1 MDVFFLLTVNLFNIR
16 QKTMYKKN
24 LKFLVMSKDMAKSLV
39 AAALMVAFSTPV
51 AANTA
56 TGSRSASGAFSKQA
70 DGIVMRTGADG
81 SNNWG
86 AMQGVKGL
94 EDLIGK
100 TEAEIKNAALTPG
113 STLSDAEPDKVFFLY
128 NVKTGKFLN
137 AGGYWGTHV
146 SLKDYPLSLWAETHT
161 YKLPSSSTTQTLID
175 FIQNMETGQG
185 KYLGWVGKDG
195 GTGTDDGVFIDRHQ
209 DENTHYGWVF
219 EPLKNDTQNTY
230 KIYTYATNKPYSTLI
245 AKSTKYYLCAN
256 GDETDQDKNCGAFS
270 ESYIESKNYDAY
282 STWRVLSMKQIYDLI
297 TEQSSDNMTSALDL
311 SYRLDCPGFSRGDK
325 DIKEKWKLSTF
336 ATGTNA
342 TGTKGGWRFGLE
354 KLHNTEKTLTGSG
367 GSGESTDLD
376 KYDFNGLSSSNPYT
390 FDKITYTGKE
400 DYERRLGKYFC
411 ADAKNL
417 RGVIYQ
423 DVDIKAPG
431 SYIIECKGYSTT
443 KKAKIFATWLDK
455 EGKEDKAS
463 LHQNVLNQVSYMPKT
478 EQVLL
483 HVNEQ
488 NMDYAGKNFYGQRKY
503 INTVLVQ
510 VPDITPKPSDGNYGT
525 IRFGLIIGDN
535 QDDTDVHDVKNEWT
549 VFDDFR
555 LLYASDDNGVD
566 LILDEDRDNL
576 SYLKDC
582 DITYKNRVLHLN
594 KTFTKDKWNSFVL
607 PVSLKRDQ
615 FRQAFGAN
623 ARLAKLSGLTS
634 SEIQFKTIDMDGMAD
649 NVDVLDAY
657 TPYIIF
663 PTKIHDT
670 DKTKVS
676 PAYKASLTKRN
687 GESTPVVIKA
697 NHYDIPNVTF
707 KTDDANKNDLSQM
720 NTDTW
725 VSDVT
730 TTVENSNGSMK
741 AYGTFARTFGQNV
754 TQNVTDEK
762 ADDYGVYKFTDHYII
777 SKRDDLKGSY
787 FFDKG
792 NLYYSSERV
801 RGLRGFSCWFKPV
814 NSSSATTKLNLY
826 IDGVANGTTGIDDV
840 AFGDEEPI
848 GKAAK
853 GIYNMN
859 GQLVSNGSD
868 TTNLPAGMYIVNGK
882 KCVVK

>member
-1 MDVFFLLTVNLFNIR
+1 
-16 QKTMYKKN
+16 
-24 LKFLVMSKDMAKSLV
+24 MSKDMAKSLV

-81 SNNWG
+81 SNGSNAVG
-86 AMQGVKGL
+86 GLVGL
-94 EDLIGK
+94 EYLVGK
-100 TEAEIKNAALTPG
+100 TEDQIKNAALKPG
-113 STLSDAEPDKVFFLY
+113 SELNDNKPDEVFFLY

-137 AGGYWGTHV
+137 AGGFWGTHV
-146 SLKDYPLSLWAETHT
+146 SLKDYPLSLWAETHE
-161 YKLPSSSTTQTLID
+161 YKFSTGILSSNTKTLID
-175 FIQNMETGQG
+175 FIQNLETGQD
-185 KYLGWVGKDG
+185 KYLGWVGKEG

-209 DENTHYGWVF
+209 GEKTHCGWVF
-219 EPLKNDTQNTY
+219 VPLNDEQHTY
-230 KIYTYATNKPYSTLI
+230 KIYTYATKTPSSSSKNP
-245 AKSTKYYLCAN
+245 STKYYLCAN
-256 GDETDQDKNCGAFS
+256 GVVTDQDKNCGAFS
-270 ESYIESKNYDAY
+270 DSYIQENNLKDY
-282 STWRVLSMKQIYDLI
+282 STWRVLSMKQISDLLL
-297 TEQSSDNMTSALDL
+297 ENSDNMTSALDL

-325 DIKEKWKLSTF
+325 DIKKWKVSNF
-336 ATGTNA
+336 A

-354 KLHNTEKTLTGSG
+354 HLHNKENTLKESADATELYDYDVKDLPSKTP
-367 GSGESTDLD
+367 
-376 KYDFNGLSSSNPYT
+376 YYT
-390 FDKITYTGKE
+390 FEGSEYKDK
-400 DYERRLGKYFC
+400 DNYERHLGKYFC
-411 ADAKNL
+411 ADVKNM

-423 DVDIKAPG
+423 DVVIKAPG
-431 SYIIECKGYSTT
+431 SYLIECKGYSTT
-443 KKAKIFATWLDK
+443 NKAKIFASWFDK
-455 EGKEDKAS
+455 DGKNEDKS
-463 LHQNVLNQVSYMPKT
+463 LMHQNVLNQVTYMSKA
-478 EQVLL
+478 EQEAL
-483 HVNEQ
+483 HVSEQ

-503 INTVLVQ
+503 INTVLIQ
-510 VPDITPKPSDGNYGT
+510 VPKDKIQSDGSYGT

-535 QDDTDVHDVKNEWT
+535 KNDKTVDADNEWT

-555 LLYASDDNGVD
+555 LLYASNDKGTD

-576 SYLKDC
+576 DYLENC
-582 DITYKNRVLHLN
+582 SNNTYKNTVLHLN

-607 PVSLKRDQ
+607 PVSLNRDQ

-634 SEIQFKTIDMDGMAD
+634 SEIQFQTVDMDKND
-649 NVDVLDAY
+649 NAEVLSAY

-676 PAYKASLTKRN
+676 PAYKATLTKTN
-687 GESTPVVIKA
+687 GEQQDVVIKA

-707 KTDDANKNDLSQM
+707 QTNSKNENDLSQM
-720 NTDTW
+720 HTDTW

-730 TTVENSNGSMK
+730 TTVGNSNGSMK
-741 AYGTFARTFGQNV
+741 AYGTFARTFGTSH
-754 TQNVTDEK
+754 TQNTTNAD
-762 ADDYGVYKFTDHYII
+762 ADDYGVYKFDDRDII
-777 SKRDDLKGSY
+777 SGRDDLKGSY

-792 NLYYSSERV
+792 NLYYSSKDRV

-814 NSSSATTKLNLY
+814 NSASTKLNLY

-840 AFGDEEPI
+840 AFGDEEPT

-882 KCVVK
+882 KCVVR

>member
-1 MDVFFLLTVNLFNIR
+1 
-16 QKTMYKKN
+16 
-24 LKFLVMSKDMAKSLV
+24 MSKDMAKLLV

-81 SNNWG
+81 SNNFDT
-86 AMQGVKGL
+86 MQGVKGL

-100 TEAEIKNAALTPG
+100 TEDEIKKAALKPDEG
-113 STLSDAEPDKVFFLY
+113 LSDADQNKVFFLY

-161 YKLPSSSTTQTLID
+161 YGTQTLID
-175 FIQNMETGQG
+175 FKQNMETGQG
-185 KYLGWVGKDG
+185 KYLGWMDG
-195 GTGTDDGVFIDRHQ
+195 ATDPDDGVFIDRNLK
-209 DENTHYGWVF
+209 DPTHSGWGF
-219 EPLKNDTQNTY
+219 ELQKDGKNKNTY
-230 KIYTYATNKPYSTLI
+230 KIYTYKALIPTLS
-245 AKSTKYYLCAN
+245 STKYYLCAN
-256 GDETDQDKNCGAFS
+256 GDVTDQDKNCEAFND
-270 ESYIESKNYDAY
+270 SYIQDNKLEDY
-282 STWRVLSMKQIYDLI
+282 STWRVLSMRQIYDLI
-297 TEQSSDNMTSALDL
+297 TEQSSDYMTSALDL

-325 DIKEKWKLSTF
+325 DITVWKVSNF
-336 ATGTNA
+336 STGTN
-342 TGTKGGWRFGLE
+342 GEWRFGLE
-354 KLHNTEKTLTGSG
+354 KLYNTHNTLT
-367 GSGESTDLD
+367 ESDESAKLD
-376 KYDFNGLSSSNPYT
+376 KYDKNNLSSSYT
-390 FDKITYTGKE
+390 FDGRDYTNKKE
-400 DYERRLGKYFC
+400 DYERHLGKYFC

-423 DVDIKAPG
+423 DVVIKAPG

-443 KKAKIFATWLDK
+443 PKAKIFASWFDK
-455 EGKEDKAS
+455 KGGTEDKAL
-463 LHQNVLNQVSYMPKT
+463 LHQNVLNQVSYMSKA
-478 EQVLL
+478 EQEKL
-483 HVNEQ
+483 HVSEQ

-510 VPDITPKPSDGNYGT
+510 VPESKKQTDGSYGI

-535 QDDTDVHDVKNEWT
+535 QYDNTDATNEWT

-555 LLYASDDNGVD
+555 LLYASDENSAE
-566 LILDEDRDNL
+566 LILDEDRKDL

-582 DITYKNRVLHLN
+582 SNTYKNTVLHLN
-594 KTFTKDKWNSFVL
+594 KTFVQDKWNSFVL
-607 PVSLKRDQ
+607 PVELNRYQ

-623 ARLAKLSGLTS
+623 ARLAKLWKLTS
-634 SEIQFKTIDMDGMAD
+634 SEIQFQTIDMDAKTMTD
-649 NVDVLDAY
+649 NDVVLGAY

-663 PTKIHDT
+663 PTKIHNT

-676 PAYKASLTKRN
+676 PAYKATLRYRN
-687 GESTPVVIKA
+687 APSETQDVVIKA

-707 KTDDANKNDLSQM
+707 KTNSANENDLSNM
-720 NTDTW
+720 NTDDKTW
-725 VSDVT
+725 TMKKVFSVT
-730 TTVENSNGSMK
+730 GDGTME
-741 AYGTFARTFGQNV
+741 AHGTFARTFGQDV
-754 TQNVTDEK
+754 TQITDENDK
-762 ADDYGVYKFTDHYII
+762 DYGAYVFKDRKII
-777 SKRDDLKGSY
+777 SGRDDLIGSY
-787 FFDKG
+787 FFDQG
-792 NLYYSSERV
+792 NLYYSSKNRV

-814 NSSSATTKLNLY
+814 NSSEPTKLNLY
-826 IDGVANGTTGIDDV
+826 IDGVANGTTGIDEV
-840 AFGDEEPI
+840 AFGDEEPT

-882 KCVVK
+882 KCVVR

>member
-39 AAALMVAFSTPV
+39 AAALTVAFSTPV

-56 TGSRSASGAFSKQA
+56 TGSHTASVAFSKQA
-70 DGIVMRTGADG
+70 DGIVMPTAADG
-81 SNNWG
+81 SNILDG
-86 AMQGVKGL
+86 MQGAIGIEYLDGMSEDYIKGAV
-94 EDLIGK
+94 
-100 TEAEIKNAALTPG
+100 TTG
-113 STLSDAEPDKVFFLY
+113 STLSDADQNKVFFLY

-146 SLKDYPLSLWAETHT
+146 SLKDYPLSLWAKTNT
-161 YKLPSSSTTQTLID
+161 YGTQTLID
-175 FIQNMETGQG
+175 FIQNLETGVGQ
-185 KYLGWVGKDG
+185 YLGWMSGSD
-195 GTGTDDGVFIDRHQ
+195 TDEGVFIDRKQ
-209 DENTHYGWVF
+209 NEDTHYGWVF
-219 EPLKNDTQNTY
+219 EPQNDGKNTY
-230 KIYTYATNKPYSTLI
+230 KIYTYATNNPSSS
-245 AKSTKYYLCAN
+245 STKYYLCAN

-270 ESYIESKNYDAY
+270 ESYIQTKKLTGYD
-282 STWRVLSMKQIYDLI
+282 TWRVLTMAQISALL
-297 TEQSSDNMTSALDL
+297 EKNSDFMTSALDL

-325 DIKEKWKLSTF
+325 DIKKWKVSNF
-336 ATGTNA
+336 STGTN
-342 TGTKGGWRFGLE
+342 GEWRFGLE
-354 KLHNTEKTLTGSG
+354 KLYNTHNTLTGT
-367 GSGESTDLD
+367 GESTKLN
-376 KYDFNGLSSSNPYT
+376 KYDKNNLSPSTPYT
-390 FDKITYTGKE
+390 FDDITYTE
-400 DYERRLGKYFC
+400 LENYQRHLGKYFC
-411 ADAKNL
+411 ADVKNM

-423 DVDIKAPG
+423 DVVIKAPG
-431 SYIIECKGYSTT
+431 SYLIECKGYSTT
-443 KKAKIFATWLDK
+443 TKAKIFATWLDK
-455 EGKEDKAS
+455 EGKEDKTS
-463 LHQNVLNQVSYMPKT
+463 LHQNVLNQVSYMSKA
-478 EQVLL
+478 EQEEL

-510 VPDITPKPSDGNYGT
+510 VPDINPKPSDGNYGT
-525 IRFGLIIGDN
+525 IRFGLIIGDDRN
-535 QDDTDVHDVKNEWT
+535 DKDVDAAAKEWT

-555 LLYASDDNGVD
+555 LLYASDEKSAD

-582 DITYKNRVLHLN
+582 DNTYKNTVLHLN

-623 ARLAKLSGLTS
+623 ARLAILSGLTS
-634 SEIQFKTIDMDGMAD
+634 SEIQFKTVDMDAPEMTD
-649 NVDVLDAY
+649 NAEVLTAY

-663 PTKIHDT
+663 PTKIHT
-670 DKTKVS
+670 DEAKDS
-676 PAYKASLTKRN
+676 PAYKATLRSTN
-687 GESTPVVIKA
+687 TNSESGTQDVVVKA
-697 NHYDIPNVTF
+697 NHYDIPNVTMAIG
-707 KTDDANKNDLSQM
+707 DNNQNDLTKM

-725 VSDVT
+725 VLNVT
-730 TTVENSNGSMK
+730 PQVNGTDGSME
-741 AYGTFARTFGQNV
+741 AHGTFARTFGQKA

-762 ADDYGVYKFTDHYII
+762 AADYGVYKFDDRNII
-777 SKRDDLKGSY
+777 SGRDDLKDCF
-787 FFDKG
+787 FFDNG
-792 NLYYSSERV
+792 NLYCSHERK

-840 AFGDEEPI
+840 AFGDEEPT

-859 GQLVSNGSD
+859 GQLVRNGSD

-882 KCVVK
+882 KCVVR

>member
-1 MDVFFLLTVNLFNIR
+1 
-16 QKTMYKKN
+16 MYKKN

-81 SNNWG
+81 SNGSNNALG
-86 AMQGVKGL
+86 AIGL
-94 EDLIGK
+94 EYLVGK
-100 TEAEIKNAALTPG
+100 TEDQIKNAALKPG
-113 STLSDAEPDKVFFLY
+113 SELNDNKPDEVFFLY

-146 SLKDYPLSLWAETHT
+146 SLKDYPLSLWAEKND
-161 YKLPSSSTTQTLID
+161 YKFKNGSFSATTQTLID
-175 FIQNMETGQG
+175 FIQNLETGQD

-209 DENTHYGWVF
+209 GEKTHCGWVF
-219 EPLKNDTQNTY
+219 VPLNDEQHTY
-230 KIYTYATNKPYSTLI
+230 KIYTYATKTPSSSSKNP
-245 AKSTKYYLCAN
+245 STKYYLCAN

-270 ESYIESKNYDAY
+270 ESYIKDKKNNLEGYD
-282 STWRVLSMKQIYDLI
+282 TWRVLSMKQISDLLA
-297 TEQSSDNMTSALDL
+297 ENSDYMTSALDL
-311 SYRLDCPGFSRGDK
+311 SYRLDCPGFSRGDR
-325 DIKEKWKLSTF
+325 DIKEKWKLHTF
-336 ATGTNA
+336 A

-354 KLHNTEKTLTGSG
+354 KLYNTEKTLTGSG

-376 KYDFNGLSSSNPYT
+376 NYDVNGLKNSPYT
-390 FDKITYTGKE
+390 FEGTTYKDK
-400 DYERRLGKYFC
+400 DNYERHLGKYFC

-443 KKAKIFATWLDK
+443 KKAKIFATWFDK
-455 EGKEDKAS
+455 KGKEDNAS

-510 VPDITPKPSDGNYGT
+510 VPDTKPSDGNYGT
-525 IRFGLIIGDN
+525 IRFGLIIGDDQN
-535 QDDTDVHDVKNEWT
+535 DKTVNEADNEWT

-555 LLYASDDNGVD
+555 LLYASDERGSD

-576 SYLKDC
+576 DYLKDC
-582 DITYKNRVLHLN
+582 SSNTYKNTVLHLN

-634 SEIQFKTIDMDGMAD
+634 SEIQFQTVDMDKDD
-649 NVDVLDAY
+649 NAEVLTAY

-670 DKTKVS
+670 DKTKAS
-676 PAYKASLTKRN
+676 PAYKATLTKTN
-687 GESTPVVIKA
+687 GEQQDVVIKA

-707 KTDDANKNDLSQM
+707 KTNNENKNDLSQM
-720 NTDTW
+720 DTKTW
-725 VSDVT
+725 VSNVT
-730 TTVENSNGSMK
+730 TEVANSNGTMK
-741 AYGTFARTFGQNV
+741 AYGTFARTFGQKA

-762 ADDYGVYKFTDHYII
+762 AADYGVYTFDDRNII
-777 SKRDDLKGSY
+777 SGRDDLKDCF
-787 FFDKG
+787 FFDNG
-792 NLYYSSERV
+792 NLYCSHERK

-840 AFGDEEPI
+840 AFGDEEPT

>member
-1 MDVFFLLTVNLFNIR
+1 MCFPSNCEFIQHKT
-16 QKTMYKKN
+16 KTMYKKN

-56 TGSRSASGAFSKQA
+56 TGSHTASVAFSKQA
-70 DGIVMRTGADG
+70 DGIVMPTDADG
-81 SNNWG
+81 SNGSNASG
-86 AMQGVKGL
+86 GLVGL
-94 EDLIGK
+94 EFLKGK
-100 TEAEIKNAALTPG
+100 TEEEIKKAALRPG
-113 STLSDAEPDKVFFLY
+113 SELNDNKPDEVFFLY

-146 SLKDYPLSLWAETHT
+146 SLKDYPLSLWAETNT
-161 YKLPSSSTTQTLID
+161 YGTQTLID
-175 FIQNMETGQG
+175 FIQNLETGQG

-195 GTGTDDGVFIDRHQ
+195 GTDTDDGVFIDRKQ
-209 DENTHYGWVF
+209 KEDTHYGWVF
-219 EPLKNDTQNTY
+219 ELQNDGKNTY
-230 KIYTYATNKPYSTLI
+230 KIYTYATKNPSSS
-245 AKSTKYYLCAN
+245 STKYYLCAN

-270 ESYIESKNYDAY
+270 ESYIQEKKHEDY
-282 STWRVLSMKQIYDLI
+282 STWRVLSMQQISDLI

-325 DIKEKWKLSTF
+325 NITVWKVSNF
-336 ATGTNA
+336 S
-342 TGTKGGWRFGLE
+342 TGTKGEWRFGLE
-354 KLHNTEKTLTGSG
+354 KLYNTGNKLTE
-367 GSGESTDLD
+367 SGESTGLNKFDVID
-376 KYDFNGLSSSNPYT
+376 LSSSYS
-390 FDKITYTGKE
+390 FEGRQYKDQKE
-400 DYERRLGKYFC
+400 DYERHLGKYFC
-411 ADAKNL
+411 ADVKNM

-423 DVDIKAPG
+423 DVVIKAPG

-443 KKAKIFATWLDK
+443 TKAKIFATWLDK
-455 EGKEDKAS
+455 EGKEDKTS
-463 LHQNVLNQVSYMPKT
+463 LHQNVLNQVSYMST
-478 EQVLL
+478 AEQAEL

-510 VPDITPKPSDGNYGT
+510 VPKTKKQTDGSYGI
-525 IRFGLIIGDN
+525 IRFGLIIGDDR
-535 QDDTDVHDVKNEWT
+535 DDQTVNEADKEWT

-555 LLYASDDNGVD
+555 LLYASDEKSAD

-582 DITYKNRVLHLN
+582 DNTYKNTVLHLN

-623 ARLAKLSGLTS
+623 ARLAILSGLTS
-634 SEIQFKTIDMDGMAD
+634 SEIQFQTIDMDAKTMTD
-649 NVDVLDAY
+649 NAVVLDAY

-663 PTKIHDT
+663 PTKIHT
-670 DKTKVS
+670 DEAKAS
-676 PAYKASLTKRN
+676 PAYKATLRSTN
-687 GESTPVVIKA
+687 TNSESGTQDVVVKA
-697 NHYDIPNVTF
+697 NHYDIPNVTMAIG
-707 KTDDANKNDLSQM
+707 DNNQNDLSQM

-730 TTVENSNGSMK
+730 TTVGNSNGSMK
-741 AYGTFARTFGQNV
+741 AYGTFARTFGQDV
-754 TQNVTDEK
+754 TQITDEK
-762 ADDYGVYKFTDHYII
+762 ADNYGAYKFNDHYII
-777 SKRDDLKGSY
+777 SNRDDLKGSY
-787 FFDKG
+787 FFDRG

-814 NSSSATTKLNLY
+814 DSSEPTKLNLY
-826 IDGVANGTTGIDDV
+826 IDGVANGTTGIDEV
-840 AFGDEEPI
+840 AFGDEEPT

-882 KCVVK
+882 KCVVR

>member
-1 MDVFFLLTVNLFNIR
+1 
-16 QKTMYKKN
+16 
-24 LKFLVMSKDMAKSLV
+24 MSKDMAKSLV

-56 TGSRSASGAFSKQA
+56 TGSRSASGAFSKQD

-81 SNNWG
+81 SNNFG

-100 TEAEIKNAALTPG
+100 TEDEIKKAALEPDEG
-113 STLSDAEPDKVFFLY
+113 LSDADQNKVFFLY

-146 SLKDYPLSLWAETHT
+146 SLKDYPLSLWAKKNN

-175 FIQNMETGQG
+175 FIQNLETGQG

-230 KIYTYATNKPYSTLI
+230 KIYTYATKKPYSTLI

-270 ESYIESKNYDAY
+270 ESYIESNNYDAY

-325 DIKEKWKLSTF
+325 DITVWNVSNFPK
-336 ATGTNA
+336 
-342 TGTKGGWRFGLE
+342 GTKGGWRFGLE
-354 KLHNTEKTLTGSG
+354 KLYNTDNKLT
-367 GSGESTDLD
+367 GSGESTELD
-376 KYDFNGLSSSNPYT
+376 KYDFNGLSSSTPYT
-390 FDKITYTGKE
+390 FEKSEYKDK
-400 DYERRLGKYFC
+400 DNYERHLGKYFC
-411 ADAKNL
+411 ADVKNK

-423 DVDIKAPG
+423 DVVIKAPG

-443 KKAKIFATWLDK
+443 PKAKIFASWFDK
-455 EGKEDKAS
+455 DGKNEDKS
-463 LHQNVLNQVSYMPKT
+463 LMHQNVLNQVSYMSKA
-478 EQVLL
+478 EQEKL
-483 HVNEQ
+483 HVSEQ
-488 NMDYAGKNFYGQRKY
+488 NMDYAGKNFYGKRKY

-510 VPDITPKPSDGNYGT
+510 VPDTKIQEDGSYGI
-525 IRFGLIIGDN
+525 IRFGLIIGDDQN
-535 QDDTDVHDVKNEWT
+535 DTKVDAANEWT

-555 LLYASDDNGVD
+555 LLYASDDKSAD

-576 SYLKDC
+576 DYLKNC
-582 DITYKNRVLHLN
+582 SNTYKNTVLHLN

-623 ARLAKLSGLTS
+623 ARLAILSGLTS
-634 SEIQFKTIDMDGMAD
+634 SEIQFETVNMDKND
-649 NVDVLDAY
+649 NAEVLSAY

-676 PAYKASLTKRN
+676 PAYKATLTKTN
-687 GESTPVVIKA
+687 GEQQDVVIKA

-707 KTDDANKNDLSQM
+707 ETNDENKNDLSKM
-720 NTDTW
+720 DSKW
-725 VSDVT
+725 VSTVT
-730 TTVENSNGSMK
+730 TKVKGTDGSME
-741 AYGTFARTFGQNV
+741 AYGTFARTFGQKA

-762 ADDYGVYKFTDHYII
+762 AADYGFYKFDDRNII
-777 SKRDDLKGSY
+777 SGRDDLKGSY
-787 FFDKG
+787 FFDNG
-792 NLYYSSERV
+792 NLYYSSKNRV

-814 NSSSATTKLNLY
+814 DSSEHTKLNLY
-826 IDGVANGTTGIDDV
+826 IDGVANGTTGIDEV
-840 AFGDEEPI
+840 AFGDEEPT

-882 KCVVK
+882 KCVVR

>member
-1 MDVFFLLTVNLFNIR
+1 
-16 QKTMYKKN
+16 MYKKN
-24 LKFLVMSKDMAKSLV
+24 LKFWVMSKDMAKSLV

-56 TGSRSASGAFSKQA
+56 TGSRSASGAFSRQA

-81 SNNWG
+81 SDIVGGIQG
-86 AMQGVKGL
+86 AIGIESL
-94 EDLIGK
+94 EGK
-100 TEAEIKNAALTPG
+100 TEAEIMSAAVT
-113 STLSDAEPDKVFFLY
+113 SDTNLSDADPDKVFFLY

-146 SLKDYPLSLWAETHT
+146 SLKDYPLSLWVKTNP
-161 YKLPSSSTTQTLID
+161 YKLKTGYFSTTTQTLID
-175 FIQNMETGQG
+175 FIQNLETGQG
-185 KYLGWVGKDG
+185 QYLGWKGTAG

-209 DENTHYGWVF
+209 NEPTHYGWVF
-219 EPLKNDTQNTY
+219 ESLNDKNNTY
-230 KIYTYATNKPYSTLI
+230 KIYTYATNSPTYSTE
-245 AKSTKYYLCAN
+245 KYYLCAN
-256 GDETDQDKNCGAFS
+256 KGDIDQDKNCGAFS
-270 ESYIESKNYDAY
+270 ESSISGSLAEY
-282 STWRVLSMKQIYDLI
+282 STWRVLSMKQISDLLKAN
-297 TEQSSDNMTSALDL
+297 SDYMTSALDL
-311 SYRLDCPGFSRGDK
+311 SYRLDCPGFSRGNK
-325 DIKEKWKLSTF
+325 DITKWKVSNF
-336 ATGTNA
+336 S

-354 KLHNTEKTLTGSG
+354 KLHNTHKTLT

-376 KYDFNGLSSSNPYT
+376 KFDVTDLSSSYF
-390 FDKITYTGKE
+390 FDGREYQNKKE
-400 DYERRLGKYFC
+400 DYERHLGKYFC
-411 ADAKNL
+411 ADVKNM

-423 DVDIKAPG
+423 DVEIKAPG
-431 SYIIECKGYSTT
+431 SYLIECKGYSTT
-443 KKAKIFATWLDK
+443 TKANIFASWFDK
-455 EGKEDKAS
+455 DGKNEDKS
-463 LHQNVLNQVSYMPKT
+463 LMHQNVLNQVSYMSKA
-478 EQVLL
+478 EQEEL
-483 HVNEQ
+483 HVSEQ
-488 NMDYAGKNFYGQRKY
+488 NMDYAGKNFYGKRKY
-503 INTVLVQ
+503 INTVLIQ
-510 VPDITPKPSDGNYGT
+510 VPETKKQSENNYGV
-525 IRFGLIIGDN
+525 IRFGLIIGNN
-535 QDDTDVHDVKNEWT
+535 QNDKTVDADNEWT

-555 LLYASDDNGVD
+555 LLYASNDKGKD

-576 SYLKDC
+576 DYLKDC
-582 DITYKNRVLHLN
+582 STTYKNTVLHLN

-634 SEIQFKTIDMDGMAD
+634 SEIQFQTVDMDAPDMTD
-649 NVDVLDAY
+649 NAEVLTAY

-676 PAYKASLTKRN
+676 PAYKATLTKPN
-687 GESTPVVIKA
+687 GEQQDVVIKA

-707 KTDDANKNDLSQM
+707 KTNSKNENDLSEM

-730 TTVENSNGSMK
+730 TTVKNSNGSLK
-741 AYGTFARTFGQNV
+741 AYGTFARTFG
-754 TQNVTDEK
+754 TDARQEEN
-762 ADDYGVYKFTDHYII
+762 GVYNFNNNYDII
-777 SKRDDLKGSY
+777 GGRDNLIGCY

-792 NLYYSSERV
+792 NLYRSDSRP

-814 NSSSATTKLNLY
+814 NGSSGTGTKVNLY
-826 IDGVANGTTGIDDV
+826 IDGVANGTTGIDEV
-840 AFGDEEPI
+840 AFGDEEPT
-848 GKAAK
+848 GKATK

-882 KCVVK
+882 KCVVR

>member
-1 MDVFFLLTVNLFNIR
+1 
-16 QKTMYKKN
+16 
-24 LKFLVMSKDMAKSLV
+24 MSKDMAKSLI
-39 AAALMVAFSTPV
+39 AAALMVAFTTPV

-56 TGSRSASGAFSKQA
+56 TGSRSASGVFSKQA
-70 DGIVMRTGADG
+70 DGIVMPTAADG
-81 SNNWG
+81 SDILDG
-86 AMQGVKGL
+86 MQGVKGL
-94 EDLIGK
+94 EDLNGK
-100 TEAEIKNAALTPG
+100 TEAQIINAAVMSDEG
-113 STLSDAEPDKVFFLY
+113 LSDADPTKVFFLY

-146 SLKDYPLSLWAETHT
+146 SLKDYPLSLWAKKNN

-175 FIQNMETGQG
+175 FIQNLETGQG

-325 DIKEKWKLSTF
+325 DITVWNVSNF
-336 ATGTNA
+336 ATGTN
-342 TGTKGGWRFGLE
+342 GGWRFGLE
-354 KLHNTEKTLTGSG
+354 KLHNTHKKLTGSG
-367 GSGESTDLD
+367 ELDNYDVTDL
-376 KYDFNGLSSSNPYT
+376 KSSYT
-390 FDKITYTGKE
+390 FDGREYKNQKE
-400 DYERRLGKYFC
+400 DYERHLGKYFC

-423 DVDIKAPG
+423 NVVIKAPG

-443 KKAKIFATWLDK
+443 TKAKIFASWFDK
-455 EGKEDKAS
+455 DGKNEDKS
-463 LHQNVLNQVSYMPKT
+463 LMHQNVLNQVSYMSKA
-478 EQVLL
+478 EQEEL
-483 HVNEQ
+483 HVSEQ
-488 NMDYAGKNFYGQRKY
+488 NMDYAGKNFYGKRKY
-503 INTVLVQ
+503 INTVLIQ
-510 VPDITPKPSDGNYGT
+510 VPETKKQADGSYGK
-525 IRFGLIIGDN
+525 IRFGLIIGDDQN
-535 QDDTDVHDVKNEWT
+535 DTKVDAANEWT

-555 LLYASDDNGVD
+555 LLYASDDKSAD

-576 SYLKDC
+576 DYLKDC
-582 DITYKNRVLHLN
+582 SNTYKNTVLHLN

-607 PVSLKRDQ
+607 PVSLNRDQ

-634 SEIQFKTIDMDGMAD
+634 SEIQFQTVDMDKND
-649 NVDVLDAY
+649 NAEVLSAY

-676 PAYKASLTKRN
+676 PAYKATLTKTN
-687 GESTPVVIKA
+687 GKQQDVVIKA

-707 KTDDANKNDLSQM
+707 KTNNENKNDLSKM
-720 NTDTW
+720 HTDTW

-730 TTVENSNGSMK
+730 TTVGNSNGSMK
-741 AYGTFARTFGQNV
+741 AYGTFARTFGTSH
-754 TQNVTDEK
+754 TQNTTNAD
-762 ADDYGVYKFTDHYII
+762 ADDYGVYKFDDRDII
-777 SKRDDLKGSY
+777 SGRDDLKGSY
-787 FFDKG
+787 FFDQG
-792 NLYYSSERV
+792 NLYYSSKDRV

-814 NSSSATTKLNLY
+814 DNLPSVHKLNLY
-826 IDGVANGTTGIDDV
+826 IDGVANGTTGIDEV
-840 AFGDEEPI
+840 AFGDEEPT

-859 GQLVSNGSD
+859 GQLVSIGSD

-882 KCVVK
+882 KCVVR

>member
-1 MDVFFLLTVNLFNIR
+1 
-16 QKTMYKKN
+16 
-24 LKFLVMSKDMAKSLV
+24 MSKDMAKSLV

-70 DGIVMRTGADG
+70 DGIVMPTGADG
-81 SNNWG
+81 SNGSNNALG
-86 AMQGVKGL
+86 AIGIEYL
-94 EDLIGK
+94 EGK
-100 TEAEIKNAALTPG
+100 TEAEIKAAAVPTG
-113 STLSDAEPDKVFFLY
+113 STLSDAYPNKVFFLY

-161 YKLPSSSTTQTLID
+161 YGNQTLID
-175 FIQNMETGQG
+175 FVQNLETGVG
-185 KYLGWVGKDG
+185 KYLGWMSGSD
-195 GTGTDDGVFIDRHQ
+195 TDEGVFIDRKQ
-209 DENTHYGWVF
+209 DETTHYGWVF
-219 EPLKNDTQNTY
+219 VPQNDGKNTY
-230 KIYTYATNKPYSTLI
+230 KIYTYATNAPSSST
-245 AKSTKYYLCAN
+245 TKYYLCAN

-270 ESYIESKNYDAY
+270 KSYIDSNNYDAY
-282 STWRVLSMKQIYDLI
+282 STWRVLSMQQIYDLI

-325 DIKEKWKLSTF
+325 DITVWKVSNF
-336 ATGTNA
+336 STGTN
-342 TGTKGGWRFGLE
+342 GEWRFGLE
-354 KLHNTEKTLTGSG
+354 KLYNTHNTLTGT
-367 GSGESTDLD
+367 GESTKLN
-376 KYDFNGLSSSNPYT
+376 KYDKNNLSSSTPYT
-390 FDKITYTGKE
+390 FDGKTYTE
-400 DYERRLGKYFC
+400 LENYQRHLGKYFC

-423 DVDIKAPG
+423 DVKIKAPG

-443 KKAKIFATWLDK
+443 KKAKIFASWFDK
-455 EGKEDKAS
+455 DGKEDKNTV
-463 LHQNVLNQVSYMPKT
+463 HQNVLNQVSYMST
-478 EQVLL
+478 AEQNTL
-483 HVNEQ
+483 HVSEQ
-488 NMDYAGKNFYGQRKY
+488 NMDYAGKNFYGKRKY

-510 VPDITPKPSDGNYGT
+510 VPDIKPKPSDGNYGK
-525 IRFGLIIGDN
+525 IRFGLIIGDDQN
-535 QDDTDVHDVKNEWT
+535 DTKVDAAANEWT

-555 LLYASDDNGVD
+555 LLYASDEKGSD

-576 SYLKDC
+576 DYLKDC
-582 DITYKNRVLHLN
+582 SNTYKNTVLHLN
-594 KTFTKDKWNSFVL
+594 KTFKKDKWNSFVL

-634 SEIQFKTIDMDGMAD
+634 SEIQFQTINMDTMTVNG
-649 NVDVLDAY
+649 VVLDAY

-663 PTKIHDT
+663 PTKIHT
-670 DKTKVS
+670 DGTKAS
-676 PAYKASLTKRN
+676 PAYKASLTKIN
-687 GESTPVVIKA
+687 GESEPQEVVIKA

-707 KTDDANKNDLSQM
+707 ETTSANENDLSQM
-720 NTDTW
+720 NTKTW

-730 TTVENSNGSMK
+730 TTVENSNGSLK
-741 AYGTFARTFGQNV
+741 AYGTFARTFGTKA
-754 TQNVTDEK
+754 TQDEN
-762 ADDYGVYKFTDHYII
+762 GVYNFNNNYDII
-777 SKRDDLKGSY
+777 GDRDNLIGCY

-792 NLYYSSERV
+792 NLYRSDSRP

-814 NSSSATTKLNLY
+814 NGSSGTGTKVNLY

-840 AFGDEEPI
+840 AFGDEEPT

-882 KCVVK
+882 KCVVR

>member
-1 MDVFFLLTVNLFNIR
+1 
-16 QKTMYKKN
+16 
-24 LKFLVMSKDMAKSLV
+24 MSKDMAKSLV

-70 DGIVMRTGADG
+70 DGIVMPTAADG

-86 AMQGVKGL
+86 TMQGVKGL
-94 EDLIGK
+94 EDLEGK
-100 TEAEIKNAALTPG
+100 TEAQIINAAVTSDEG
-113 STLSDAEPDKVFFLY
+113 LSDADPTKVFFLY

-146 SLKDYPLSLWAETHT
+146 SLKDYPLSLWAKKNN

-175 FIQNMETGQG
+175 FIQNLETGQG

-230 KIYTYATNKPYSTLI
+230 KIYTYATKKPYSTLI

-270 ESYIESKNYDAY
+270 ESYIESNNYDAY

-325 DIKEKWKLSTF
+325 DITVWNVSNFPK
-336 ATGTNA
+336 
-342 TGTKGGWRFGLE
+342 GTKGGWRFGLE
-354 KLHNTEKTLTGSG
+354 KLYNTDNKLT
-367 GSGESTDLD
+367 GSGESTELD
-376 KYDFNGLSSSNPYT
+376 KYDFNGLSSSTPYT
-390 FDKITYTGKE
+390 FEKSEYKDK
-400 DYERRLGKYFC
+400 DNYERHLGKYFC
-411 ADAKNL
+411 ADVKNK

-423 DVDIKAPG
+423 DVVIKAPG

-443 KKAKIFATWLDK
+443 PKAKIFASWFDK
-455 EGKEDKAS
+455 KDGIEDKS
-463 LHQNVLNQVSYMPKT
+463 FVHQNVLNQVSNMSKA
-478 EQVLL
+478 EQEKL
-483 HVNEQ
+483 HVSEQ
-488 NMDYAGKNFYGQRKY
+488 NMDYAGKNFYGKRKY
-503 INTVLVQ
+503 INTVLIQ
-510 VPDITPKPSDGNYGT
+510 VPKDKKQSENNYGV
-525 IRFGLIIGDN
+525 IRFGLIIGDDQN
-535 QDDTDVHDVKNEWT
+535 DTKVDAAANEWT

-555 LLYASDDNGVD
+555 LLYASDDKGTD
-566 LILDEDRDNL
+566 LILDEDRADL

-582 DITYKNRVLHLN
+582 SNTYKNTVLHLN
-594 KTFTKDKWNSFVL
+594 KTFTKNMWNSFVL
-607 PVSLKRDQ
+607 PVSLNRYQ

-623 ARLAKLSGLTS
+623 ARLAKLHALTS
-634 SEIQFKTIDMDGMAD
+634 SEIQFETVNMDAPVMTD
-649 NVDVLDAY
+649 NAEVLTAY

-663 PTKIHDT
+663 PTKIHT
-670 DKTKVS
+670 DNTKAS
-676 PAYKASLTKRN
+676 PAYKATLRYRN
-687 GESTPVVIKA
+687 APSETQDVVVKA

-707 KTDDANKNDLSQM
+707 NTNSANENDLSNM
-720 NTDTW
+720 NTDDKTW
-725 VSDVT
+725 TMKKVFSVT
-730 TTVENSNGSMK
+730 GDGTME
-741 AYGTFARTFGQNV
+741 AHGTFARTFGQDV
-754 TQNVTDEK
+754 TQITDENDK
-762 ADDYGVYKFTDHYII
+762 DYGAYVFKDRKII
-777 SKRDDLKGSY
+777 SGRDDLIGSY
-787 FFDKG
+787 FFDQG
-792 NLYYSSERV
+792 NLYYSSKDRV

-814 NSSSATTKLNLY
+814 DSSEHTKLNLY
-826 IDGVANGTTGIDDV
+826 IDGVANGTTGIDEV
-840 AFGDEEPI
+840 AFGDEEPT

-882 KCVVK
+882 KCVVR

>member
-1 MDVFFLLTVNLFNIR
+1 
-16 QKTMYKKN
+16 
-24 LKFLVMSKDMAKSLV
+24 MSKDMAKSLV

-70 DGIVMRTGADG
+70 DGIVMPTAADG

-86 AMQGVKGL
+86 TMQGVKGL
-94 EDLIGK
+94 EDLEGK
-100 TEAEIKNAALTPG
+100 TEAQIINAAVTSDEG
-113 STLSDAEPDKVFFLY
+113 LSDADPTKVFFLY

-146 SLKDYPLSLWAETHT
+146 SLKDSPLSLWAKKNN

-175 FIQNMETGQG
+175 FIQNLETGQG

-230 KIYTYATNKPYSTLI
+230 KIYTYATKKPYSTLI

-270 ESYIESKNYDAY
+270 ESYIESNNYDAY

-325 DIKEKWKLSTF
+325 DITVWNVSNFPK
-336 ATGTNA
+336 
-342 TGTKGGWRFGLE
+342 GTKGGWRFGLE
-354 KLHNTEKTLTGSG
+354 KLYNTYNKLT
-367 GSGESTDLD
+367 GSGESTELD
-376 KYDFNGLSSSNPYT
+376 KYDFNGLSSSTPYT
-390 FDKITYTGKE
+390 FEKSEYKDK
-400 DYERRLGKYFC
+400 DNYERHLGKYFC
-411 ADAKNL
+411 ADVKNK

-423 DVDIKAPG
+423 DVVIKAPG

-443 KKAKIFATWLDK
+443 PKAKIFASWFDK
-455 EGKEDKAS
+455 KDGIEDKS
-463 LHQNVLNQVSYMPKT
+463 FVHQNVLNQVSNMSKA
-478 EQVLL
+478 EQEKL
-483 HVNEQ
+483 HVSEQ
-488 NMDYAGKNFYGQRKY
+488 NMDYAGKNFYGKRKY
-503 INTVLVQ
+503 INTVLIQ
-510 VPDITPKPSDGNYGT
+510 VPKDKKQSENNYGV
-525 IRFGLIIGDN
+525 IRFGLIIGDDQN
-535 QDDTDVHDVKNEWT
+535 DTKVDAAANEWT

-555 LLYASDDNGVD
+555 LLYASDDKGTD
-566 LILDEDRDNL
+566 LILDEDRADL

-582 DITYKNRVLHLN
+582 SNTYKNTVLHLN
-594 KTFTKDKWNSFVL
+594 KTFTKNMWNSFVL
-607 PVSLKRDQ
+607 PVSLNRYQ

-623 ARLAKLSGLTS
+623 ARLAKLHALTS
-634 SEIQFKTIDMDGMAD
+634 SEIQFETVNMDAPVMTD
-649 NVDVLDAY
+649 NAEVLTAY

-663 PTKIHDT
+663 PTKIHT
-670 DKTKVS
+670 DNTKAS
-676 PAYKASLTKRN
+676 PAYKATLRYRN
-687 GESTPVVIKA
+687 APSETQDVVVKA

-707 KTDDANKNDLSQM
+707 NTNSANENDLSNM
-720 NTDTW
+720 NTDDKTW
-725 VSDVT
+725 TMKKVFSVT
-730 TTVENSNGSMK
+730 GDGTME
-741 AYGTFARTFGQNV
+741 AHGTFARTFGQDV
-754 TQNVTDEK
+754 TQITDENDK
-762 ADDYGVYKFTDHYII
+762 DYGAYVFKDRKII
-777 SKRDDLKGSY
+777 SGRDDLIGSY
-787 FFDKG
+787 FFDQG
-792 NLYYSSERV
+792 NLYYSSKNRV

-814 NSSSATTKLNLY
+814 NSSEPTKLNLY
-826 IDGVANGTTGIDDV
+826 IDGVANGTTGIDEV
-840 AFGDEEPI
+840 AFGDEEPT
-848 GKAAK
+848 GKTAK

-882 KCVVK
+882 KCVVR